1 MLANQA
7 AFCTVISHTEGTYRA
22 ADPYRC
28 CYAFV
33 HTIADLS
40 FHPAEPR
47 PPDGARE
54 WRGEPLD
61 HLGFAYEGEVS
72 TAAGRYQI
80 NLPTYRELCIALNV
94 HGFTSQI
101 QDDMALTLIKRH
113 GALDAVNAGQLQK
126 AIYLCRGTWASF
138 PGSDAANQPE
148 STIAL
153 MRDVFIG
160 AGGVL
165 A

>member
-7 AFCTVISHTEGTYRA
+7 AFLAMTSHSEGTDRVS
-22 ADPYRC
+22 DPYRC
-28 CYAFV
+28 CYGYV
-33 HTIADLS
+33 HTIADLN

-61 HLGFAYEGEVS
+61 HLGFAYAGEVS

-80 NLPTYRELCIALNV
+80 NYPTYCELTAILKV
-94 HGFTSQI
+94 RGFTDEI
-101 QDDMALTLIKRH
+101 QDDMALELIKRK
-113 GALDAVNAGQLQK
+113 GALDAVNVGQLQE
-126 AIYLCRGTWASF
+126 AVYLCRGIWASF
-138 PGSDAANQPE
+138 PGNTDGQPE
-148 STIAL
+148 VRIAL
-153 MRDVFIG
+153 LRDVFTK
-160 AGGVL
+160 AGGIL